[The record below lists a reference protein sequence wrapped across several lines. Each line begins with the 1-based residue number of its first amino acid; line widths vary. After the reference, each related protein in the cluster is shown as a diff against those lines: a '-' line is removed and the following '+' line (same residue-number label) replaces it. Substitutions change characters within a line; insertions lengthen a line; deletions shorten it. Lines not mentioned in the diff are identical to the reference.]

1 MGELLAELETVDG
14 TELEEET
21 EVGIVL
27 LVTTLVVAVPGRH
40 W

>member
-14 TELEEET
+14 IELDEET
-21 EVGIVL
+21 EVGTV